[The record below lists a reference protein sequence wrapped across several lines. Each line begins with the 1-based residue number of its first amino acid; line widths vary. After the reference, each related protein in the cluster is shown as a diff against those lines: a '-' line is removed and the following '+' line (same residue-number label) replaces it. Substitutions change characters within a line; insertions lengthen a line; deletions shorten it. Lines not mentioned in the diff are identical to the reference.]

1 MTHRIPVYVTAADP
15 ILDTGVSSQLRGR
28 PEVSLVH
35 GAGGLVTVDDA
46 ARTVCIVVSDV
57 VDAAA
62 LRLVRELRGR
72 GLRQIIFVLSTIDDG
87 ALLAAIEAGVCGL
100 VARVEATP
108 ERLVTAIRQA
118 SDMGGVLSPKLLGRL
133 LEQVNRLQNQVLAP
147 KGLRLTGLSDRE
159 AAVLRMIAQ
168 GMEVRE
174 IAASLSYSERTI
186 KNTLHDVVNRFQL
199 RNRAHA
205 VAFAMREGMI

>member
-28 PEVSLVH
+28 PEIALVH
-35 GAGGLVTVDDA
+35 SVTDLPDA
-46 ARTVCIVVSDV
+46 VCIVVSDV

-62 LRLVRELRGR
+62 LRLVRELRGQ
-72 GLRQIIFVLSTIDDG
+72 GLRQIIFVLSTIDDS
-87 ALLAAIEAGVCGL
+87 ALLAAIEAGVCGM
-100 VARVEATP
+100 VARIEATP
-108 ERLVTAIRQA
+108 ERLVSAIRQA
-118 SDMGGVLSPKLLGRL
+118 AAMGGVLSPKLLGRL

-147 KGLRLTGLSDRE
+147 KGLRFTGLSDRE
-159 AAVLRMIAQ
+159 ADVLRMIAQ

-174 IAASLSYSERTI
+174 IAAQLSYSERTI

>member
-1 MTHRIPVYVTAADP
+1 MTDRIPVYVTAADP

-28 PEVSLVH
+28 PEVTLVH
-35 GAGGLVTVDDA
+35 SVKDLPNV
-46 ARTVCIVVSDV
+46 VCIVVSDV

-62 LRLVRELRGR
+62 LRLVRELRGQ
-72 GLRQIIFVLSTIDDG
+72 GLRQIIFVLSTIDDS
-87 ALLAAIEAGVCGL
+87 ALLAAIEAGVCGM
-100 VARVEATP
+100 VARMEATP

-118 SDMGGVLSPKLLGRL
+118 AAMGGVLSPKLLGRL
-133 LEQVNRLQNQVLAP
+133 LEQVSRLQNQVLAP

-159 AAVLRMIAQ
+159 ANVLRMIAQ

-174 IAASLSYSERTI
+174 IAEQLSYSERTI

>member
-28 PEVSLVH
+28 PEIVLVH
-35 GAGGLVTVDDA
+35 SVTDLPDA
-46 ARTVCIVVSDV
+46 VCIVVSDV

-72 GLRQIIFVLSTIDDG
+72 GLRQIIFVLSTIDDS
-87 ALLAAIEAGVCGL
+87 ALLAAIEAGVCGM
-100 VARVEATP
+100 VARMEATP
-108 ERLVTAIRQA
+108 ERLVSAVRQA
-118 SDMGGVLSPKLLGRL
+118 AAMGGVLSPKLLGRL

-159 AAVLRMIAQ
+159 ADVLRMIAQ

-174 IAASLSYSERTI
+174 IATELSYSERTI

>member
-28 PEVSLVH
+28 PEISLVH
-35 GAGGLVTVDDA
+35 SVTDLPEA
-46 ARTVCIVVSDV
+46 VCIVVSDV

-62 LRLVRELRGR
+62 LRLVRELRGQ
-72 GLRQIIFVLSTIDDG
+72 GLRQIIFVLSTIDDSS
-87 ALLAAIEAGVCGL
+87 LLAAIEAGVCGM
-100 VARVEATP
+100 VARMEATP
-108 ERLVTAIRQA
+108 ERLVSAVHQA
-118 SDMGGVLSPKLLGRL
+118 AAMGGVLSPKLLGRL

-147 KGLRLTGLSDRE
+147 KGLRLSGLSDRE
-159 AAVLRMIAQ
+159 ANVLRMIAQ

-174 IAASLSYSERTI
+174 IAEQLSYSERTI

>member
-1 MTHRIPVYVTAADP
+1 MTDRIPVYVTAADP

-28 PEVSLVH
+28 PEVVLVH
-35 GAGGLVTVDDA
+35 SVKDA
-46 ARTVCIVVSDV
+46 PDVVCIVVSDV

-62 LRLVRELRGR
+62 LRLVRELRGQ
-72 GLRQIIFVLSTIDDG
+72 GLRQIIFVLSTIDDS
-87 ALLAAIEAGVCGL
+87 ALLAAIEAGVCGM

-108 ERLVTAIRQA
+108 ERLVNAVRQA
-118 SDMGGVLSPKLLGRL
+118 AAMGGVLSPKLLGRL

-159 AAVLRMIAQ
+159 ADVLRMIAQ

-174 IAASLSYSERTI
+174 IAEQLSYSERTI

>member
-1 MTHRIPVYVTAADP
+1 MTQRIPVYVTAADP
-15 ILDTGVSSQLRGR
+15 ILDTGVSAQLRGR
-28 PEVSLVH
+28 PEIALVH
-35 GAGGLVTVDDA
+35 DIADVVGLPDA
-46 ARTVCIVVSDV
+46 VCIVVSDV

-62 LRLVRELRGR
+62 LTLVRELRGH
-72 GLRQIIFVLSTIDDG
+72 GMRQVIFVLSTIDDS
-87 ALLAAIEAGVCGL
+87 ALLAAIEAGVCGM
-100 VARVEATP
+100 VARIEATP
-108 ERLVTAIRQA
+108 ERLVSAVRQA
-118 SDMGGVLSPKLLGRL
+118 AAMGGVLSPKLLGRL

-147 KGLRLTGLSDRE
+147 RGLRLTGLSDRE
-159 AAVLRMIAQ
+159 ADVLRMISQ

-174 IAASLSYSERTI
+174 IAAQLSYSERTI

>member
-1 MTHRIPVYVTAADP
+1 MTDRIPVYVTAADP

-28 PEVSLVH
+28 PEVMLVH
-35 GAGGLVTVDDA
+35 SVKDHPDV
-46 ARTVCIVVSDV
+46 VCIVVSDV

-62 LRLVRELRGR
+62 LRLVRELRGQ
-72 GLRQIIFVLSTIDDG
+72 GLRQIIFVLSTIDDS
-87 ALLAAIEAGVCGL
+87 ALLAAIEAGVCGM

-108 ERLVTAIRQA
+108 ERLVTAVRQA
-118 SDMGGVLSPKLLGRL
+118 HAMGGVLSPKLLGRL

-159 AAVLRMIAQ
+159 ADVLRMIAQ

-174 IAASLSYSERTI
+174 IAEQLSYSERTI